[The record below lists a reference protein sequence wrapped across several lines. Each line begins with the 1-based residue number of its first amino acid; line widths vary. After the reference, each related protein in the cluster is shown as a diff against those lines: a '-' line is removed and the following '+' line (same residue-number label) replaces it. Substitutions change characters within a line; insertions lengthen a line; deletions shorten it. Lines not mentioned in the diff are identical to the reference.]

1 MKVEIYQKQIHELK
15 QKLVS
20 DINQIITKI
29 IVPGELDYVELP
41 RRIKINSPLGEEL
54 SDTIIGV
61 RNDQA
66 IVNTMFDNSLPE
78 LIALPVEVLYEIL
91 IQINKY
97 QTEILG

>member
-15 QKLVS
+15 QKLIS
-20 DINQIITKI
+20 DINQITAKL
-29 IVPGELDYVELP
+29 IVPEEIDYVELP

-66 IVNTMFDNSLPE
+66 IVNTMFDNSLPD
-78 LIALPVEVLYEIL
+78 LISLPVEVLYEIL